1 MTTATPGA
9 PPAASDPAAYY
20 SSGLNT
26 KHVIYRSAN
35 NHLNELR
42 WVAGTAT
49 PAHVDLTVSALA
61 RSATDK
67 PAAYSVESNYTRHVV
82 VYRSTDNEIREIRW
96 TTNSVLIFVG

>member
-1 MTTATPGA
+1 MTESLTDL
-9 PPAASDPAAYY
+9 S
-20 SSGLNT
+20 NE
-26 KHVIYRSAN
+26 VSAV
-35 NHLNELR
+35 LRDEL
-42 WVAGTAT
+42 AQLLECE

-67 PAAYSVESNYTRHVV
+67 PAAYSVESNDTRHVV